1 MDVGNCGALYQYCV
15 ESPQLPALSRASC
28 GHGHLIDCFG
38 DGRTDG
44 RTVRSGLGSRV
55 LSPHAAVIMGFA
67 PGHGVSHHARK
78 TMHSTDYF
86 KNSSR
91 VWRCRQLWRPSPFL
105 PRTQEPRTNHATV
118 AVRVRGPFYALC
130 GRHSLLAPVLSF
142 GQTNGRTDRGGG
154 GGRANERSDGLAE

>member
-1 MDVGNCGALYQYCV
+1 
-15 ESPQLPALSRASC
+15 
-28 GHGHLIDCFG
+28 
-38 DGRTDG
+38 
-44 RTVRSGLGSRV
+44 
-55 LSPHAAVIMGFA
+55 
-67 PGHGVSHHARK
+67 
-78 TMHSTDYF
+78 MHSTDYF

-154 GGRANERSDGLAE
+154 GGRTNERSDGLSDGQSHVFKRRSGAAGEQGIYLVCVDGGHE